1 MKVPVPKDRK
11 EATEIVRRYAQ
22 DAILAAW
29 NADRAAD
36 RQRQAEG
43 EFNAAR
49 EAVSEFLNRNQIMSI
64 WDMAYS
70 EVRHTQL
77 NRT

>member
-1 MKVPVPKDRK
+1 MKVPIPKDRK
-11 EATEIVRRYAQ
+11 EAAEIVRRYAQ
-22 DAILAAW
+22 DAVLAAW

-49 EAVSEFLNRNQIMSI
+49 EAASEYLTRTQIMSI
-64 WDMAYS
+64 WDVAYD
-70 EVRHTQL
+70 EVRRTQL
-77 NRT
+77 KAT